1 MHLICEAS
9 PGVKHLSFVRL
20 SPTSCLTHG
29 TCLKMREWW
38 LPQGSNP
45 EIYMLAP
52 SWWKKLERTNKRV
65 VIEEKFGEEN
75 RRFDSTSRY
84 LIGNMKEKENI
95 FKEKVIFSWL
105 SSRGGLAGAGGSAN
119 YLYYPH
125 PSSFSPFIWSCD
137 NKGPNVWGNQPS
149 LAFDTVSCMGQGPI
163 DGDRQ
168 SFALRLTDGNISCTL
183 PLCNRHV
190 VELQVCSLPCPNKHQ
205 SQPWLKAEERV
216 GNRPSHMF
224 IQPWPPHGPAIVL
237 LSGTEWACRGV
248 RASRMT
254 SPAGGKRGQT
264 GCFYFCPAWYSW
276 SFIPLR

>member
-1 MHLICEAS
+1 MAHVLKWESGNYPRAATL
-9 PGVKHLSFVRL
+9 KY
-20 SPTSCLTHG
+20 
-29 TCLKMREWW
+29 TCLPLHDGKRLRE
-38 LPQGSNP
+38 Q
-45 EIYMLAP
+45 
-52 SWWKKLERTNKRV
+52 TRV
-65 VIEEKFGEEN
+65 VIEEKFGEGLTPLWDTWQGIWE
-75 RRFDSTSRY
+75 RQ
-84 LIGNMKEKENI
+84 KNI

-105 SSRGGLAGAGGSAN
+105 SSRGGLAGAGGTAN
-119 YLYYPH
+119 YLYYPY

-149 LAFDTVSCMGQGPI
+149 LAFDTVSCMGPGPI

-168 SFALRLTDGNISCTL
+168 SFALRVTDGNISCTL

-190 VELQVCSLPCPNKHQ
+190 VVLQVCSLPCPNKHRA
-205 SQPWLKAEERV
+205 QPWLKAGERA